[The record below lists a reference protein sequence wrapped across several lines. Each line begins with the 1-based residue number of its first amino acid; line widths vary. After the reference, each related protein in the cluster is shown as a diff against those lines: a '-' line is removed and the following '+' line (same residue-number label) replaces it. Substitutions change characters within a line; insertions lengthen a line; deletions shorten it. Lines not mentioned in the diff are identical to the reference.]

1 MPIFLSELRFAL
13 RQLRRDPGFAVVS
26 ILTLGIGIGATTVV
40 FSVFNGTVLRGIS
53 GPGSDRIARMAWV
66 LLGTGS
72 LLLLLACASVSSL
85 LLART
90 ANRQRELA
98 LRATLGALQ
107 PRIFKQLI
115 VESQV
120 LAFVSAATGMLFA
133 TWALPTIQALGFD
146 SLPQLADASIDLTV
160 IAFTV
165 LVTVV
170 TGFLCGLAPAHQ
182 ASKEE
187 MDQTLRGGER
197 IVAGSSQTI
206 RDVLVICQLALAVVL
221 LVGAGLL
228 TNSFLRLL
236 DVPAE
241 RNAEVFSG
249 LQLNVILVGLFA
261 AVALGL
267 AALGVYAVTAFA
279 VARRRREIGVRM
291 ALGAAPAR
299 IVGITLSS
307 GTKLIVFGTA
317 IGLFGA
323 FGLSRF
329 LHSLLYEI
337 GPSDPVT
344 YGVVIIVLIIVA
356 TVANYLPARR
366 ATKIDPRVA
375 FVSE

>member
-182 ASKEE
+182 ASNEE

-307 GTKLIVFGTA
+307 GTKLIAFGTA

>member
-307 GTKLIVFGTA
+307 GTKLIAFGTA